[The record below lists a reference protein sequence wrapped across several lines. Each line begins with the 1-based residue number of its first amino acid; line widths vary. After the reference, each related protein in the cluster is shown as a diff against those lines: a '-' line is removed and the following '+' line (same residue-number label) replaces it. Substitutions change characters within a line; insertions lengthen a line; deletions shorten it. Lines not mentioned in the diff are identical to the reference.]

1 MLLSA
6 QIVNKTIGSKQL
18 FAGLDITVREDEK
31 VAIIGRNGAGK
42 TSLFRI
48 LAREDADFEGE
59 VQTRKNTSIIM
70 TAQEHLDA
78 QVTSCLDY
86 ILASLPDYTQ
96 LHHIIETYPE
106 TMGNNM
112 RKIAEYSEALDRFN
126 DLGYYFIEEKVL
138 QALASYQLGEAKA
151 RGPLVNLSGGQKRF
165 VELVKVQQAN
175 ARIALIDEPTNH
187 MDYAAKASF
196 IDWLRETDST
206 VVVITHDRDVLN
218 EVDRIIEIKDK
229 KAISFPGNY
238 TAYLQ
243 QNSNNTVT
251 SMAQYEI
258 AQATI
263 ENVKKQILYARSKKA
278 SWGGTADK
286 KNPFVVMEDRL
297 KKQLAEL
304 QAIAKPSF
312 WIDQESAK
320 QLNAKVVA
328 RYEKYKDSNIKLRG
342 LKTDKQQ
349 GVELVSAEKLSL
361 GYEQTGALFEDAS
374 FILQPGGRVRLHG
387 RNGAGK
393 TTLVTYIRNQING
406 TSSKVTKFHGGLK
419 TSAKIRLGVYEQEI
433 DPKYL
438 DYTLA
443 EAITSMYHEKELNI
457 TDQLVRQLLANYL
470 FDPSADHDAVVRR
483 LSGGQKARFQIMS
496 MLATEPNML
505 ILDEPTNHLD
515 LPSIEELEKALLNYS
530 GAIIYVSHD
539 SYFVEKLGGETVN
552 VGPKN

>member
-6 QIVNKTIGSKQL
+6 QITNKTIGSKQL
-18 FAGLDITVREDEK
+18 FAGLDITIREDEK

-86 ILASLPDYTQ
+86 ILASLPDYTR

-112 RKIAEYSEALDRFN
+112 RKITEYSEALDRFN

-229 KAISFPGNY
+229 KAISFTGNY

-361 GYEQTGALFEDAS
+361 GYEQTGALFKDVS

-443 EAITSMYHEKELNI
+443 EAITRMYHEKELNI

-552 VGPKN
+552 VGLQN

>member
-78 QVTSCLDY
+78 QVTNCLDY
-86 ILASLPDYTQ
+86 ILASLPDYTR

-138 QALASYQLGEAKA
+138 QALASYQLGETKA

-175 ARIALIDEPTNH
+175 ARVALIDEPTNH

-229 KAISFPGNY
+229 KAISFTGNY

-243 QNSNNTVT
+243 QNSTNTVT

-297 KKQLAEL
+297 KKQLVEL
-304 QAIAKPSF
+304 QAITKPSF

-328 RYEKYKDSNIKLRG
+328 RYEKYKDNNIKLRG

-361 GYEQTGALFEDAS
+361 GYEQTGALFEDVS
-374 FILQPGGRVRLHG
+374 CILQPGGRVRLHG

-393 TTLVTYIRNQING
+393 TTLVTYIRNQINNTPG
-406 TSSKVTKFHGGLK
+406 KVTKFHGGLK

-433 DPKYL
+433 DPRYL

-443 EAITSMYHEKELNI
+443 EAITHMYREKELNI

-470 FDPSADHDAVVRR
+470 FDPSADHDAVVRH

-552 VGPKN
+552 VGVQN